1 MTVTKPASCSRV
13 SQSVSFSLGTGANSS
28 HLAAQKYREAVPLV
42 PEDAIPLSNL
52 SAVYYEMGLY
62 TKSID
67 SVESALRLPS
77 SDELRSK
84 LRLRL
89 IRSLLQVQRY
99 DQADKVFHDPSG
111 QVDDAVLLST
121 VSHSKIMSQIGK
133 RQAISEIVTQLPRYM
148 PTLISGCE
156 YYTIGHDKAE
166 AQVSREMMAE
176 SSEPLSFFFGGIGD
190 ARHLF
195 ATLITLRELERDT
208 QQSSQRQYHFTIN
221 DLKAGALARDLV
233 ILRLLC
239 DLTESAD
246 NNTEKL
252 EIKTTLFLIYMAAVM
267 PVYAYKRLQSSVR
280 RVIAALE
287 SRNDLL
293 AKIHVST
300 NHTTA
305 LLRCLL
311 SWQGEVDMLC
321 DTPTAIR
328 WMTGFNNHSLGE
340 GTKDFLKNN
349 LIDSRCRREA
359 ESFLQTGAHWLP
371 AKLTKKYEPEL
382 ETILANA
389 AQGEQSPQAK
399 EYIVRHWRVNPTM
412 LDLDWHRDCH
422 ASLDGNFCYD
432 PFRSIND
439 FHLGSQAP
447 ADSTRMCEFFF
458 PFFEKAAVAISEFR
472 TRLTIEC
479 LHGDMTASME
489 QIRYGLLERKKG
501 FPRLYNTVHMS
512 NIP

>member
-1 MTVTKPASCSRV
+1 MLTA
-13 SQSVSFSLGTGANSS
+13 LD
-28 HLAAQKYREAVPLV
+28 LAAQKYHEAVQLA
-42 PEDAIPLSNL
+42 PEDATPLSNL

-89 IRSLLQVQRY
+89 IRSLLQAQRY
-99 DQADKVFHDPSG
+99 DQADKAFHDPSG
-111 QVDDAVLLST
+111 LVDDAVLLFT
-121 VSHSKIMSQIGK
+121 VIRSKIMSQVGK
-133 RQAISEIVTQLPRYM
+133 REAMSKIVIQLPRYM

-156 YYTIGHDKAE
+156 YYTIGHDEAE
-166 AQVSREMMAE
+166 AQVNREMMAE

-195 ATLITLRELERDT
+195 ATIITLRALERDT
-208 QQSSQRQYHFTIN
+208 QQLSQRQYHFTIN
-221 DLKAGALARDLV
+221 DLKAGVLARDLV

-239 DLTESAD
+239 DLTESAEK
-246 NNTEKL
+246 NTEKL
-252 EIKTTLFLIYMAAVM
+252 EIKTTLFLIYIAVVM
-267 PVYAYKRLQSSVR
+267 PVYAYKRLQSSIR

-287 SRNDLL
+287 SRNDLPT
-293 AKIHVST
+293 KVHVST

-305 LLRCLL
+305 LLRCLI

-328 WMTGFNNHSLGE
+328 WMTGFNNQDGE
-340 GTKDFLKNN
+340 GTKDFLENN

-371 AKLTKKYEPEL
+371 AKLTEKHEPEL

-389 AQGEQSPQAK
+389 AQRKQNSQAK

-432 PFRSIND
+432 PFRSIKD

-458 PFFEKAAVAISEFR
+458 PFFEKAAMAISELR

-489 QIRYGLLERKKG
+489 QIRYGLLEREKD
-501 FPRLYNTVHMS
+501 FPRLYNTVHMT

>member
-1 MTVTKPASCSRV
+1 
-13 SQSVSFSLGTGANSS
+13 
-28 HLAAQKYREAVPLV
+28 
-42 PEDAIPLSNL
+42 
-52 SAVYYEMGLY
+52 MGLY
-62 TKSID
+62 MKSIN

-77 SDELRSK
+77 GDQLRLK

-89 IRSLLQVQRY
+89 IRSLLQAQRY
-99 DQADKVFHDPSG
+99 DQADEALRNASG
-111 QVDDAVLLST
+111 PVDDGIILST
-121 VSHSKIMSQIGK
+121 ISHSKTMSQIGK
-133 RQAISEIVTQLPRYM
+133 RQAMSKIVIQLPRYM

-156 YYTIGHDKAE
+156 YYTIGHDNAE
-166 AQVSREMMAE
+166 AQVNHKMMTE

-195 ATLITLRELERDT
+195 ATLITLRALEQDT
-208 QQSSQRQYHFTIN
+208 QQLAQRQYHFTIN

-233 ILRLLC
+233 ILSLLS
-239 DLTESAD
+239 DLTEAAD
-246 NNTEKL
+246 QNTEKL
-252 EIKTTLFLIYMAAVM
+252 EIKTTLFLVYIAAIM
-267 PVYAYKRLQSSVR
+267 PVYAYKRLQSSIR

-287 SRNDLL
+287 SRINLP
-293 AKIHVST
+293 AQIHVST

-305 LLRCLL
+305 LLKCLV

-321 DTPTAIR
+321 DTPTAMR
-328 WMTGFNNHSLGE
+328 WMIGYNNHNLGE
-340 GTKDFLKNN
+340 GTSYSLKSN
-349 LIDSRCRREA
+349 LIDGRCRREA

-389 AQGEQSPQAK
+389 VQREQSPKAK
-399 EYIVRHWRVNPTM
+399 QYVVSHWKVNPTM

-432 PFRSIND
+432 PYLSMENFY
-439 FHLGSQAP
+439 LGSQAP
-447 ADSTRMCEFFF
+447 ANSTRLCEFFF
-458 PFFEKAAVAISEFR
+458 PFFEKAAMAISELHGR
-472 TRLTIEC
+472 ITVEC

-489 QIRYGLLERKKG
+489 QIRYGLLDRKKG
-501 FPRLYNTVHMS
+501 FPKSYNTVHMT